1 MNESREQGNLYWM
14 LLQVALRAKHGLMKM
29 ADTNGLTVM
38 QMQTICTMSP
48 RKPIPM
54 NTISCFLA
62 CDRSNVTGIVDRLL
76 SQGYIAR
83 EEKPDDR
90 RVKMITLTLKGEK
103 LRTDVLSNL
112 SEYELPEFKRLTSEQ
127 REQLSSILRVILQAP
142 APESRPL

>member
-1 MNESREQGNLYWM
+1 MNQSREQGNLYWM

-38 QMQTICTMSP
+38 QMQTICTMVP
-48 RKPIPM
+48 REPIPM

-76 SQGYIAR
+76 AQGYIAR

-103 LRTDVLSNL
+103 LRDEVLNNL
-112 SEYELPEFKRLTSEQ
+112 SEYELPEFRRLTSVQ
-127 REQLSSILRVILQAP
+127 QKQLNSILRAILQP
-142 APESRPL
+142 HIEESRPL